1 MTQSEMT
8 LTIVKG
14 VTDHFKLKTV
24 DLPFY
29 PQGLVK
35 ENSNLPAWAELRL
48 VGPDYTNFDG
58 YFDCNITCNVL
69 ISTKIEEMKE
79 DYLAHLKNTVKAQKP
94 FDYKTIQLDSV
105 GSSDSGDC
113 LVQDGITRIRN
124 YGSTDNNNLVVHS
137 IIENSY
143 YIQKRY

>member
-8 LTIVKG
+8 LTIVKA
-14 VTDHFKLKTV
+14 VTDHFELKT
-24 DLPFY
+24 LKLSFF

-35 ENSNLPAWAELRL
+35 VKDLQAWSDLRL
-48 VGPDYTNFDG
+48 VGPDYTNHDG

-69 ISTKIEEMKE
+69 VSTKIEEMRD
-79 DYLAHLKNTVKAQKP
+79 DYLAHLKNVVKAQKP
-94 FDYKTIQLDSV
+94 FDYKTIQLDS
-105 GSSDSGDC
+105 GDC
-113 LVQDGITRIRN
+113 LTQDGVTRIRN